1 VAPKLTLIGAG
12 HVFRIEQTIRGA
24 IQALR
29 PDVVFVELDMGRLQA
44 LMERAKGNKP
54 PVSGGFVHRR
64 LAAFQEGVAGMYGAD
79 PGSEMLAAVQG
90 ARDVGARLALI
101 DDPAEATLRRA
112 IREITWREKARA
124 FGLVAGSGLRSLWP
138 PSRGKAKAQIETELS
153 RYQKDPQAVL
163 DEVKRKFP
171 TIHRVLIAE
180 RDAKMAARIREAFT
194 AGAAPGGASG
204 VGGAGAAGVRGPG
217 GAPIRHG
224 VAVLGDG
231 HVGGMSDLLADLKPT
246 VFRLAAVR
254 EGRLPKPGPVA
265 TGTSV
270 SVGFTVVWPGTAR
283 PPPQS

>member
-1 VAPKLTLIGAG
+1 MAPKLTLIGAG